1 MDNIDSAEPKQ
12 STGKAR
18 GQEAGAGGGEPTY
31 TVEQVTD
38 EFVTQTAFYH

>member
-12 STGKAR
+12 AQSKA
-18 GQEAGAGGGEPTY
+18 AGAGGGEPTY